1 MPRTTAALNSFV
13 SGEFSAKLDGRTDF
27 EKYASGCK
35 TLENMLVHPQG
46 AAARRVGTQF
56 ISEVKTSS
64 AKTRLIPFEFST
76 TQTYVLEFGNTYIR
90 MFKDKG
96 QITEGD
102 VTVTAITK
110 ANPGVVTATSHGYA
124 DGDIVILSSVVG
136 MTEVNGKTFKV
147 SNKDTNTFE
156 LENVDGVDVD
166 TSGFTTYSSGG
177 DANKIYE
184 IVSPYLTAELF
195 ELKFAQSADVMY
207 IVHPNHETM
216 KLSRTGH
223 TAWTLTEV
231 AFTDGPYLSTN
242 TTATTLTPA
251 SVGVATGVNITASAI
266 TGINGGVGW
275 LATDVGRILKFNSGK
290 AIITARTNTTVVV
303 ATITTAFTNTNATAA
318 FNLGAFSDTTG
329 HPSCVSFFEQRLV
342 FAGTTDEPQTLYF
355 SKSGD
360 YENMTTGTNADDAM
374 VYTIASNQV
383 NKIRYLKAVRT
394 LLIGTTGGEF
404 SVSADGTDAA
414 VTPTNVTIKRQ
425 SSFGAAN
432 VDAQPAGNAVLF
444 LQRAKRKIRELAYN
458 YDSDGY
464 VAPDLTILNETVTNS
479 GITEMAY
486 QQAPDSILWCVRD
499 DGVLAGLTYQRT
511 DNVVAWHRHII
522 GGKSDTGKNIIQQKI
537 NFTANGTIV
546 NGTANSITLASHGLV
561 TNDPIYYYAAANP
574 ITGISSGSLYYVI
587 TTDANTIKLSLT
599 AALSAAGTAISL
611 TAPSTASTQSIY
623 QGVNISSNVIYS
635 SAHGLKTGDIIFY
648 DNVGTTIG
656 GLSENTSYYVSR
668 VDDNQFKLY
677 SDSNLVNV
685 VSLTSAHTSEQVDN
699 ILQNAKVE
707 SVATISG
714 DLNEDELWIVSQ
726 RWVNGA
732 VRRFV
737 ECFSDFDF
745 DETAPED
752 FKFLDSHLSYSGVA
766 VSSLSGLDHLEGET
780 VSILADGATHATKVV
795 SSGAIS
801 LDRAATK
808 VVVGL
813 PYSSV
818 LQTMRIEGGAGQY
831 EGTAQGKIKRI
842 SKVVLR
848 LFETVGAKVGPSLDN
863 LETVPFRTTSGAM
876 DLPVSTFL
884 AGDKEVEFADDYNTD
899 GFIFVKQEQPLPLTI
914 LALYPTIVTNDG

>member
-27 EKYASGCK
+27 EKYPSGCK

-102 VTVTAITK
+102 VTITAITK
-110 ANPGVVTATSHGYA
+110 ANPGVVTANSHGYSN
-124 DGDIVILSSVVG
+124 GDFVVITSVVG

-147 SNKDTNTFE
+147 SNKATNTFE

-207 IVHPNHETM
+207 ITHPNHEVM

-231 AFTDGPYLSTN
+231 SFTDGPYLSPN
-242 TTATTLTPA
+242 ATTTTLTPSNA
-251 SVGVATGVNITASAI
+251 STGSRNITASAV
-266 TGINGGVGW
+266 TGLNGGVGW
-275 LATDVGRILKFNSGK
+275 LATDVGRTISMNNGL
-290 AIITARTNTTVVV
+290 ATITARTNATVAV
-303 ATITTAFTNTNATAA
+303 ATVTDAFDNTNAITDWK
-318 FNLGAFSDTTG
+318 LGAFSDTTG

-425 SSFGAAN
+425 SSHGAAN

-479 GITEMAY
+479 GIIEMAY
-486 QQAPDSILWCVRD
+486 QQSPDSILWCVRD

-511 DNVVAWHRHII
+511 DNVVAWHRHIV
-522 GGKSDTGKNIIQQKI
+522 GGKSDTSKNIIQQQI
-537 NFTANGTIV
+537 SFTANSTIV
-546 NGTANSITLASHGLV
+546 NGTANSITLSSHGLS
-561 TNDPIYYYAAANP
+561 TNDPIYYYAAAHP

-587 TTDANTIKLSLT
+587 RTDANTIKLATT

-611 TAPSTASTQSIY
+611 TAPSTASTQYIY

-635 SAHGLKTGDIIFY
+635 AAHGFKTRDIIFY
-648 DNVGTTIG
+648 DNIGTTIG
-656 GLSENTSYYVSR
+656 GLSENIPYYVSR
-668 VDDNQFKLY
+668 VDDNQFKLFT
-677 SDSNLVNV
+677 DSKLVNV
-685 VSLTSAHTSEQVDN
+685 VSLTSAHTSEQTDN
-699 ILQNAKVE
+699 ILQDAKVE

-714 DLNEDELWIVSQ
+714 DLNEDELWIISQ

-732 VRRFV
+732 VRRFI

-745 DETAPED
+745 DETAPEN

-780 VSILADGATHATKVV
+780 VSILADGATHATKTVA
-795 SSGAIS
+795 SGAIA
-801 LDRAATK
+801 LDRPSTK
-808 VVVGL
+808 VTVGL
-813 PYSSV
+813 PYNSV
-818 LQTMRIEGGAGQY
+818 LQTMRIEAGAGQF
-831 EGTAQGKIKRI
+831 EGTAQAKIKRI
-842 SKVVLR
+842 SKVTLR

-863 LETVPFRTTSGAM
+863 METVPFRTTSGAM
-876 DLPVSTFL
+876 DLPVSTFI

-899 GFIFVKQEQPLPLTI
+899 GFIFVKQDQALPLTI